1 MTRSFSAV
9 GLLAMIFLIG
19 GLVLGDDK
27 DTKKG
32 VANKD
37 RLPPGWAKL
46 GLSDEQKQKVHD
58 IQGEYGPKIH
68 ELEAQI
74 KELKN
79 KERLELVKV
88 LTDAQKARL
97 GEIEKEKAFGK
108 ESKDKN

>member
-1 MTRSFSAV
+1 MTRAFSAV
-9 GLLAMIFLIG
+9 GLLAVVFVVG

-32 VANKD
+32 VAKD

-68 ELEAQI
+68 DLEAQI

-108 ESKDKN
+108 ESKEKN